1 MQQQGIN
8 VRERR
13 EKHRLPFNRLVHLSS
28 PSRGDVQL
36 TGINYSPSGIAV
48 QNRWPLPRGEQVVIR
63 FRVGR
68 NRQTE
73 LELYG
78 EVVHNHRVGDVFT
91 TGIRFLTLVDMPAQ
105 ASVFHLS
112 V

>member
-1 MQQQGIN
+1 MRQQGVN

-13 EKHRLPFNRLVHLSS
+13 EKHRLPFNRPVHLSS

-36 TGINYSPSGIAV
+36 NGVNYLPSGIAV
-48 QNRWPLPRGEQVVIR
+48 ENRWPLPIGEQVEIR

-68 NRQTE
+68 SQQTE

-78 EVVHNHRVGDVFT
+78 EVVHNHRVGEVFN
-91 TGIRFLTLVDMPAQ
+91 TGIRFLSLVEMPA
-105 ASVFHLS
+105 
-112 V
+112 

>member
-1 MQQQGIN
+1 MQQQDVN

-28 PSRGDVQL
+28 PSRGDIQL
-36 TGINYSPSGIAV
+36 IGVNYSPSGIAV

-63 FRVGR
+63 FRVGC

-78 EVVHNHRVGDVFT
+78 EVVHNHRVGDIFI
-91 TGIRFLTLVDMPAQ
+91 TGIRFRTLTDISAQ
-105 ASVFHLS
+105 A
-112 V
+112 